1 MLVIDITKHFP
12 QNWLEDMNILIF
24 TQIFTMF
31 PNLQYLNF
39 CPSSILYQRL
49 SFGASPPTIISST
62 LLELRVCLHDFADCL
77 HLLDG
82 RFNQLHT
89 LHVYIFF
96 MSSSDTTI
104 NNEVDYFD

>member
-1 MLVIDITKHFP
+1 
-12 QNWLEDMNILIF
+12 
-24 TQIFTMF
+24 MF

-39 CPSSILYQRL
+39 CPSSIFYQRL
-49 SFGASPPTIISST
+49 SFGVSPPTIISST
-62 LLELRVCLHDFADCL
+62 LLELRVCLHDFTDCL

-89 LHVYIFF
+89 LHVYILFIF
-96 MSSSDTTI
+96 SSDTTI